1 MRLLRTLLVLL
12 LCIALPLD
20 ALAASGLTGACPMH
34 DGHAMQGA
42 MPPHAGPMPDMA
54 GISGISD
61 CDGMTAL
68 PPGKRNACDHGC
80 RMSAQCQ
87 FGSLH
92 HPAVLAEVRRPA
104 VLILPVRFHYAATLA
119 VRDPNRLWR
128 PPRAA

>member
-34 DGHAMQGA
+34 DGQAMHGA
-42 MPPHAGPMPDMA
+42 MPAMTAM
-54 GISGISD
+54 SD
-61 CDGMTAL
+61 CDGMATP
-68 PPGKRNACDHGC
+68 PPGKPKGCDHAC

-104 VLILPVRFHYAATLA
+104 ALILPIRFHYAASLA
-119 VRDPNRLWR
+119 VRDPNGLWR

>member
-34 DGHAMQGA
+34 DGHAMHGA
-42 MPPHAGPMPDMA
+42 MPAMTAMTA
-54 GISGISD
+54 MTAMSD
-61 CDGMTAL
+61 CDGMATP
-68 PPGKRNACDHGC
+68 PPGKQKTCDHACG
-80 RMSAQCQ
+80 MSAQCQ

-92 HPAVLAEVRRPA
+92 HPAMLAEVRRPA
-104 VLILPVRFHYAATLA
+104 ALILPVRFHYAASLA
-119 VRDPNRLWR
+119 VRDPNGLWR

>member
-34 DGHAMQGA
+34 DDAMQGA
-42 MPPHAGPMPDMA
+42 MPAMA
-54 GISGISD
+54 AMSG
-61 CDGMTAL
+61 CDGMATL
-68 PPGKRNACDHGC
+68 PPGKRNACDHAC
-80 RMSAQCQ
+80 KMSAQCQ

-92 HPAVLAEVRRPA
+92 HPAVLTEARRPA
-104 VLILPVRFHYAATLA
+104 ALILPIRFHYAATLA
-119 VRDPNRLWR
+119 VRDPNGLWR